1 MLQLVE
7 RFPDAQNFHRTVV
20 WQWNERLLNI
30 KPNGLNLRNVKVN
43 NGIIIIIQL
52 DAKKIPEIDTLV
64 SKVQNYIIV
73 MTSIPS

>member
-7 RFPDAQNFHRTVV
+7 RFPDTQNFHRTVV
-20 WQWNERLLNI
+20 WQWNERLL
-30 KPNGLNLRNVKVN
+30 KPNGFNLRNVKVN
-43 NGIIIIIQL
+43 NRIIIIIQL
-52 DAKKIPEIDTLV
+52 DVKKIPEIDTLV